1 MLRVLLESVV
11 ATGTFLGLYG
21 GADAVRGFF
30 VVVKVSFFVCVVV
43 VVSLSLFSLSP
54 LSLSLFDGVKVV
66 DV

>member
-30 VVVKVSFFVCVVV
+30 VVVSFFVYV
-43 VVSLSLFSLSP
+43 VVSLSLYSLSSFSL
-54 LSLSLFDGVKVV
+54 
-66 DV
+66 

>member
-30 VVVKVSFFVCVVV
+30 VVVKVSFCVCVLV
-43 VVSLSLFSLSP
+43 VVSLSLSLVS
-54 LSLSLFDGVKVV
+54 LLFLSLFE
-66 DV
+66 

>member
-43 VVSLSLFSLSP
+43 VVSLSLCRFLA
-54 LSLSLFDGVKVV
+54 K
-66 DV
+66 

>member
-30 VVVKVSFFVCVVV
+30 VVVFF
-43 VVSLSLFSLSP
+43 LLR
-54 LSLSLFDGVKVV
+54 LSLSLYSLSSFSLFE
-66 DV
+66 

>member
-30 VVVKVSFFVCVVV
+30 VVVSFLYVVSL
-43 VVSLSLFSLSP
+43 SLSLFSLLF
-54 LSLSLFDGVKVV
+54 LSVSFLFVWSE
-66 DV
+66 

>member
-30 VVVKVSFFVCVVV
+30 C
-43 VVSLSLFSLSP
+43 LRRRRSP
-54 LSLSLFDGVKVV
+54 ERNYYDF
-66 DV
+66 

>member
-43 VVSLSLFSLSP
+43 VVSLSLSLVS
-54 LSLSLFDGVKVV
+54 LLFLSLFE
-66 DV
+66 

>member
-43 VVSLSLFSLSP
+43 VS
-54 LSLSLFDGVKVV
+54 LSLSLVSLLFLSLSLME
-66 DV
+66 

>member
-54 LSLSLFDGVKVV
+54 LSLSLFEE
-66 DV
+66 

>member
-30 VVVKVSFFVCVVV
+30 VVVVSFFVCVVV
-43 VVSLSLFSLSP
+43 VSLSLFILSP
-54 LSLSLFDGVKVV
+54 LSLSL
-66 DV
+66 

>member
-43 VVSLSLFSLSP
+43 VVSLSLSL
-54 LSLSLFDGVKVV
+54 
-66 DV
+66 

>member
-30 VVVKVSFFVCVVV
+30 LFY
-43 VVSLSLFSLSP
+43 VVSLSLSLY
-54 LSLSLFDGVKVV
+54 SLSLFLSVSFLFE
-66 DV
+66 

>member
-30 VVVKVSFFVCVVV
+30 VVVSFLYVVSL
-43 VVSLSLFSLSP
+43 SLSLFSLLF
-54 LSLSLFDGVKVV
+54 LSVSFLFKVE
-66 DV
+66 